1 MFALICFKWPGGL
14 HYEGFLCMIK
24 MNRYIFNA
32 ERPMITVSGKLH

>member
-24 MNRYIFNA
+24 INRYVMLKD
-32 ERPMITVSGKLH
+32 P